1 MTYLL
6 FAVALGLSAVA
17 AYYAV
22 VGLIAIFAAAVI
34 PIAIMGSLLEASKL
48 VVASWL
54 YRELERNTNTLKVI
68 FYRSPSCVD
77 VINFNGHFRILI
89 KSTFRPSNSYRRC
102 SI

>member
-34 PIAIMGSLLEASKL
+34 PIAIMGSLL
-48 VVASWL
+48 
-54 YRELERNTNTLKVI
+54 
-68 FYRSPSCVD
+68 RSIETRSG
-77 VINFNGHFRILI
+77 IMAL
-89 KSTFRPSNSYRRC
+89 
-102 SI
+102 